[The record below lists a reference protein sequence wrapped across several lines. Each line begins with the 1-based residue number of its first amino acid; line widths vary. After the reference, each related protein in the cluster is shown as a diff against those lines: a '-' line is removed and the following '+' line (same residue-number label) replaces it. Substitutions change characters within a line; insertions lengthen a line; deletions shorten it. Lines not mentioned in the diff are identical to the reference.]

1 MVTLKPVVNFFLLA
15 FSLVWLSTSFAA
27 PAIATVINLAG
38 VMTAQNLQGQ
48 VRFLAQDSRVET
60 GDTLSTQE
68 DSFARLKFTDGG
80 EVTIKPES
88 VFVVER
94 YAFNQTNPAADAME
108 YNLIKGAM
116 RAVTGLIS
124 KRGSQE
130 AYQGKAVTAT
140 IGVRGTDYEARV
152 CLSDCT
158 GSEDGLY
165 TQVYDG
171 VIVTSNPYGTIDVG
185 SGQFGF
191 ASINTAPILL
201 PVKPEGLFAPL
212 PSSSTLKDI
221 TVGSGISLIA
231 DSNNQQSCKIE

>member
-1 MVTLKPVVNFFLLA
+1 MVTLKRVARLLFVVLGLG
-15 FSLVWLSTSFAA
+15 WLSSSFAA
-27 PAIATVINLAG
+27 PSIATVVNLAG

-48 VRFLAQDSRVET
+48 VRFLAQDSLVET
-60 GDTLSTQE
+60 GDTLATQE

-94 YAFNQTNPAADAME
+94 YAFNQTNPANDAME
-108 YNLIKGAM
+108 YNLIKGGM

-124 KRGSQE
+124 KRGNQD

-152 CLSDCT
+152 CMSDCR

-171 VIVTSNPYGTIDVG
+171 VIVTTNPYGAINVG

-191 ASINTAPILL
+191 ASMTMTPILL
-201 PVKPEGLFAPL
+201 TIEPNGLFVPL
-212 PSSSTLKDI
+212 PKSSTLKDI
-221 TVGSGISLIA
+221 TVGSGMIGIA
-231 DSNNQQSCKIE
+231 DSESPQSCKIE